1 MATFAYLRVSTLDQ
15 ETEKNKFEIL
25 KFANERDLGK
35 VSFVEENISGRI
47 SWKKRKLAAIIENF
61 NKGDILVTNELSRLG
76 RDMLELMELVKLARD
91 KGFTIYAIKDEVMSS
106 TDSEVAMLIIA
117 IRAWFAEQERKLI
130 SMRTKEGLQA
140 AKASGKQIGRKKGF
154 LQSKLDPYREEIREM
169 LDNGIKQVRIAEK
182 YSVTA
187 EHLSDY
193 IKNYKLKPKK
203 LTKENPTL

>member
-25 KFANERDLGK
+25 QFANDRDLGK
-35 VSFVEENISGRI
+35 VQFVEENISGRI
-47 SWKKRKLAAIIENF
+47 SWKKRKLATIIEKLK
-61 NKGDILVTNELSRLG
+61 KGDILITNELSRLG

-106 TDSEVAMLIIA
+106 TDSEIAMLIIA

-130 SMRTKEGLQA
+130 SMRTKEGMAA
-140 AKASGKQIGRKKGF
+140 AKASGKQVGRKKGF
-154 LQSKLDPYREEIREM
+154 SQSKLDPHKEEIRGM
-169 LDNGIKQVRIAEK
+169 LDNGIKQITIAGK
-182 YSVTA
+182 YGVTA

-193 IKNYKLKPKK
+193 IKNYELKPKNK
-203 LTKENPTL
+203 LPF